1 MWMEDI
7 TSVSGSPCTDQHSL
21 YRTAFKFESHTV
33 SLTSLLVGAVRI
45 FWLSSALNTVK
56 KAELSVHQD
65 RDGQD
70 EAEVS
75 LQNVPSNQHR
85 LSALQADQSQFEVLR
100 WKLS

>member
-1 MWMEDI
+1 MK
-7 TSVSGSPCTDQHSL
+7 VSHPRCTTGSYGIKTL
-21 YRTAFKFESHTV
+21 V
-33 SLTSLLVGAVRI
+33 SWILKLIELVPLGGREMMTHVD
-45 FWLSSALNTVK
+45 
-56 KAELSVHQD
+56 QD